1 MSGCPRTSKLESKL
15 SPHIE
20 EQLPEFV
27 RTEHPLF
34 ATFVKHYYQFLEAGC
49 LTLGG
54 SNDYLI
60 QETLTSNLIV
70 DNNDEKIV
78 LESSVGKFQVGETI
92 RGEKSKYTAT
102 ILVDDYDSTGKLY
115 ISSQQKFKK
124 GENVVGLTSGA
135 KASITDYQGNPI
147 QNIQQLL
154 AYADIDNTTFTF
166 FDKFKA
172 SFLESLPESIT
183 DDINIRNLI
192 KSVKDL
198 YEARGTEE
206 GHRLFFRILFDQES
220 SLLYPRDNMMKL
232 SDGQWGTDYLM
243 RVREDGNSD
252 FSQLVGKTIT
262 GVSTGAKAVVQGV
275 TKFIYGADVIAE
287 LNLDR
292 GTIIGTFDSGSADLM
307 LMESGE
313 NLVTEGEV
321 GEKIRE
327 EGSLGELVT
336 GISNTLDL
344 EITARVIGITT
355 GVNLSNRGQYYRVND
370 TIHFSVDQDVS
381 VGVKGEVRSIGTGGV
396 TGVYVENGGTGYTMS
411 DVVTFDNSNTNGVG
425 ANAKITALGGYLS
438 MEGITYPDNIVLEG
452 SESHNKLIITDTDN
466 EVYELLQE
474 QQLGDNDNFLLENGH
489 NIILETATFDP
500 PVLILEND
508 NGLILED
515 GEDILL
521 ESSPLT
527 NTIGSSIRNIYVT
540 GYGNSYTKLPSVS
553 ITSSTGSN
561 ASVLATTTDGVGRIL
576 EILFKDYGVGYV
588 RPPTVTFNKN
598 VIVKNVTGSFAKGD
612 AITSFDGSIVSYD
625 SATQILEIQSELEH
639 FTEGDP
645 ITTSSANAT
654 AHQCIHAEASATNG
668 AIVVS
673 NGDFSGLRGQL
684 NEEQMKIQDSKFYQ
698 DYSYVV
704 KIGESINTW
713 RDSIKRSVHPAGWNV
728 FGEVSI
734 ATTLAQAQIH
744 SMKIRNPAAGDVIDF
759 TSDTTTYSPELA
771 STLRTLFS
779 ARFRRRLGTADDGT
793 TLNTTNPMS
802 GTEFEDI
809 WATNSANNKLDLDN
823 KRERTASSSYKFEIA
838 AGGSR
843 AVGQFSPTL
852 DLLPKYAFSQP
863 PTGTGIAIP
872 HYPGL
877 VRTVRLDDTNKSAY
891 YTVGQFAQF
900 RINEVSDANGNIPET
915 AKSVKTNVQPPGEII
930 LIRTG
935 SVTFDSTST
944 TVDDTSRTFDDL

>member
-27 RTEHPLF
+27 RSEHPLF

-60 QETLTSNLIV
+60 QETLTSNLVV
-70 DNNDEKIV
+70 DMDDEKIV
-78 LESSVGKFQVGETI
+78 LESSVGKFQEGETI

-115 ISSQQKFKK
+115 ISSQQKFAK

-135 KASITDYQGNPI
+135 RAVVTNYQGNPI

-192 KSVKDL
+192 KSVRDL

-252 FSQLVGKTIT
+252 FSQLIGKTIT
-262 GVSTGAKAVVQGV
+262 GASTGATAVVQGV

-313 NLVTEGEV
+313 HLVTEGEV
-321 GEKIRE
+321 GQNVRE

-336 GISNTLDL
+336 GVSNTLDL
-344 EITARVIGITT
+344 EITARVIGITN
-355 GVNLSNRGQYYRVND
+355 GISISSRGQYYRVND
-370 TIHFSVDQDVS
+370 PIHFSVDQDVS

-425 ANAKITALGGYLS
+425 ANAKITALGGYVS

-452 SESHNKLIITDTDN
+452 SESHNKLIIEDTDH

-489 NIILETATFDP
+489 RIILETATFDP
-500 PVLILEND
+500 DIFL
-508 NGLILED
+508 LED
-515 GEDILL
+515 GGDILLEDGDDILL

-527 NTIGSSIRNIYVT
+527 NTIGSSIRNVYVT
-540 GYGNSYTKLPSVS
+540 GYGNSYTTLPSVS

-561 ASVLATTTDGVGRIL
+561 ATAIATTTDGIGRIL
-576 EILFKDYGVGYV
+576 EILIKDYGVGYK
-588 RPPTVTFNKN
+588 RPPTITFNKN
-598 VIVKNVTGSFAKGD
+598 VIVKNVTGTFEKGD
-612 AITSFDGSIVSYD
+612 VITSFDGSVISYD

-639 FTEGDP
+639 FTNGDP
-645 ITTSSANAT
+645 IVTANGSAT
-654 AHQCIHAEASATNG
+654 AHQCVHAEASATNG

-673 NGDFSGLRGQL
+673 NGDFTGLRGQL
-684 NEEQMKIQDSKFYQ
+684 NEEQMKIQDSRFYQ

-704 KIGESINTW
+704 KVGESINIW

-734 ATTLAQAQIH
+734 ATTLAQAQLH

-759 TSDTTTYSPELA
+759 VSDTTTYSPELA
-771 STLRTLFS
+771 SALRTLFS

-802 GTEFEDI
+802 ATEFEDI
-809 WATNSANNKLDLDN
+809 WATDSANHKLDLDN
-823 KRERTASSSYKFEIA
+823 KRERTFSTEFEFEIA
-838 AGGSR
+838 VGGGS
-843 AVGQFSPTL
+843 VGKFSPTL

-863 PTGTGIAIP
+863 PTGTGVSIP

-877 VRTVRLDDTNKSAY
+877 VRTVRLDETNKSAY
-891 YTVGQFAQF
+891 YTIGQFAQF
-900 RINEVSDANGNIPET
+900 KINEVSDSNGNIPET

-935 SVTFDSTST
+935 SVTFDSTSNT
-944 TVDDTSRTFDDL
+944 IDDTSRTFDDL

>member
-27 RTEHPLF
+27 RSEHPLF

-54 SNDYLI
+54 SNDYLV

-102 ILVDDYDSTGKLY
+102 ILVDDYDSTGKIY
-115 ISSQQKFKK
+115 ISSQQKFAK

-135 KASITDYQGNPI
+135 RAVVNDYQGNPI

-192 KSVKDL
+192 KNVKDL
-198 YEARGTEE
+198 YEARGTAE

-220 SLLYPRDNMMKL
+220 SLLYPKDNMMKL
-232 SDGQWGTDYLM
+232 SDGQWGTNYLL
-243 RVREDGNSD
+243 RVREEGNSD
-252 FSQLVGKTIT
+252 FSELVGKTIT
-262 GVSTGAKAVVQGV
+262 GASTGTTAVVQGV
-275 TKFIYGADVIAE
+275 TKFIYGSDVIAE

-292 GTIIGTFDSGSADLM
+292 ETIVGTFDSGSADLM

-313 NLVTEGEV
+313 HLVTEGEV

-327 EGSLGELVT
+327 EGTLGELIS
-336 GISNTLDL
+336 GISNTIDL
-344 EITARVIGITT
+344 EITARVVGITNN
-355 GVNLSNRGQYYRVND
+355 VSLSSRGQYYRVND
-370 TIHFSVDQDVS
+370 TIHFSTNQDVS

-396 TGVYVENGGTGYTMS
+396 TDVYVENGGTGYTMS
-411 DVVTFDNSNTNGVG
+411 DVVAFNNSNTNGVG
-425 ANAKITALGGYLS
+425 ANAKITALGGYVS

-452 SESHNKLIITDTDN
+452 ASDHNKLIVTDTDN

-474 QQLGDNDNFLLENGH
+474 QQLGDDDNFLLENGH
-489 NIILETATFDP
+489 RIILETATFDP
-500 PVLILEND
+500 DVFLLENGHD
-508 NGLILED
+508 LILED
-515 GEDILL
+515 GDEIIL
-521 ESSPLT
+521 ESSSIT
-527 NTIGSSIRNIYVT
+527 NTIGSSIRNIRVT
-540 GYGNSYTKLPSVS
+540 GKGNSYTTLPSVS
-553 ITSSTGSN
+553 ITSSTGSS
-561 ASVLATTTDGVGRIL
+561 ATMLATTTDGIGRIL
-576 EILFKDYGVGYV
+576 EILIKDYGVGYV

-598 VIVKNVTGSFAKGD
+598 VIIKNITGTFEKGD
-612 AITSFDGSIVSYD
+612 AITSFDGSVVSYE
-625 SATQILEIQSELEH
+625 SATQVLQIQSELEH
-639 FTEGDP
+639 FSEGDP
-645 ITTSSANAT
+645 IVTSAGSAT
-654 AHQCIHAEASATNG
+654 VHQCVHAEASATNG
-668 AIVVS
+668 AITVS
-673 NGDFSGLRGQL
+673 NGDFTGLRGQL
-684 NEEQMKIQDSKFYQ
+684 NEEQMKIQDSRYYQ

-704 KIGESINTW
+704 KVGESINIW
-713 RDSIKRSVHPAGWNV
+713 RDSIKRSIHPAGWNV

-734 ATTLAQAQIH
+734 ATTLAQTQLH

-779 ARFRRRLGTADDGT
+779 SRFRRRLGTADDGT

-802 GTEFEDI
+802 ATEFEDI

-823 KRERTASSSYKFEIA
+823 KRERTLSTSYKFQISV
-838 AGGSR
+838 GGGE
-843 AVGQFSPTL
+843 AVGRFSPTL

-863 PTGTGIAIP
+863 PTGTNIAIP

-891 YTVGQFAQF
+891 YTIGQFAQF
-900 RINEVSDANGNIPET
+900 KINEVSDASGNIPES

-935 SVTFDSTST
+935 SVTFDSTSST
-944 TVDDTSRTFDDL
+944 IDDTSRTFDDQ

>member
-1 MSGCPRTSKLESKL
+1 MSGCPRTSKLESKV

-27 RTEHPLF
+27 RSEHPLF

-70 DNNDEKIV
+70 DNNNEKIV

-115 ISSQQKFKK
+115 ISSQQKFAK

-135 KASITDYQGNPI
+135 RAVVNDYQGNPI

-220 SLLYPRDNMMKL
+220 SLIYPRDNMMKL

-262 GVSTGAKAVVQGV
+262 GASSGAKAVVQGV

-292 GTIIGTFDSGSADLM
+292 GTIIGTFDSGSADLL

-313 NLVTEGEV
+313 HLVTEGQV

-336 GISNTLDL
+336 GVSNTLDL
-344 EITARVIGITT
+344 EITARVVGITN
-355 GVNLSNRGQYYRVND
+355 GISLSSRGQYYRVND
-370 TIHFSVDQDVS
+370 PIHFSVDQDVS

-452 SESHNKLIITDTDN
+452 ASDHNKLIVTDTDN

-489 NIILETATFDP
+489 RIILETATFDP
-500 PVLILEND
+500 PIFQ
-508 NGLILED
+508 LED
-515 GEDILL
+515 GGDILLEDGDDILL

-527 NTIGSSIRNIYVT
+527 NTIGSSIRNVYVT

-576 EILFKDYGVGYV
+576 EILIKDYGVGYK
-588 RPPTVTFNKN
+588 RPPTITFNKN
-598 VIVKNVTGSFAKGD
+598 VIVKNVTGSFEKGD
-612 AITSFDGSIVSYD
+612 VITTFNGSVVSYD
-625 SATQILEIQSELEH
+625 SATQILEIQSEIEH
-639 FTEGDP
+639 FSEGDP
-645 ITTSSANAT
+645 IVTANGSAT
-654 AHQCIHAEASATNG
+654 AHQCVHAEASATNG

-673 NGDFSGLRGQL
+673 NGDFTGLRGQL
-684 NEEQMKIQDSKFYQ
+684 NEEQMKIQDSRFYQ

-704 KIGESINTW
+704 KVGESINIW

-734 ATTLAQAQIH
+734 ATTLAQAQLH

-759 TSDTTTYSPELA
+759 VSDTTTYSPELA

-802 GTEFEDI
+802 ATEFEDI
-809 WATNSANNKLDLDN
+809 WETNSPNNKLDNDN
-823 KRERTASSSYKFEIA
+823 KRERTLSTSFEFEIA
-838 AGGSR
+838 VGG
-843 AVGQFSPTL
+843 APVGKFSPTL

-863 PTGTGIAIP
+863 PTGTGVSIP

-891 YTVGQFAQF
+891 YTIGQFAQF
-900 RINEVSDANGNIPET
+900 KINEVSDSNGNIPET
-915 AKSVKTNVQPPGEII
+915 AKNVKTNVQPPGEII
-930 LIRTG
+930 LRRTG
-935 SVTFDSTST
+935 SVTYDNIVVTMDDST
-944 TVDDTSRTFDDL
+944 RTFDDL

>member
-27 RTEHPLF
+27 RSEHPLF

-60 QETLTSNLIV
+60 QETLTSNLVV
-70 DNNDEKIV
+70 DMDDEKIV
-78 LESSVGKFQVGETI
+78 LESSVGKFQEGETI

-115 ISSQQKFKK
+115 ISSQQKFAK

-135 KASITDYQGNPI
+135 RAVVTNYQGNPI

-262 GVSTGAKAVVQGV
+262 GASSGATAVVQGV

-292 GTIIGTFDSGSADLM
+292 GTIVGTFDSGSASLL

-313 NLVTEGEV
+313 HLVTEGEV
-321 GEKIRE
+321 GQNVRE

-336 GISNTLDL
+336 GVSNTLDL
-344 EITARVIGITT
+344 EITARVVGIT
-355 GVNLSNRGQYYRVND
+355 NSISLSSRGQYYRVND
-370 TIHFSVDQDVS
+370 SIHFSIDQDVS
-381 VGVKGEVRSIGTGGV
+381 VGVKGEVRSVGTGGV

-425 ANAKITALGGYLS
+425 ANAKITALGGYVS

-452 SESHNKLIITDTDN
+452 SESHNKLIIEDTDH

-489 NIILETATFDP
+489 RIILETATFDP
-500 PVLILEND
+500 DIFL
-508 NGLILED
+508 LED
-515 GEDILL
+515 GGDILLEDGDDILL

-527 NTIGSSIRNIYVT
+527 NTIGSSIRNVYVT
-540 GYGNSYTKLPSVS
+540 GYGNSYTTLPSVS

-561 ASVLATTTDGVGRIL
+561 ATVLATTTDGIGRIL
-576 EILFKDYGVGYV
+576 EILIKDYGVGYK
-588 RPPTVTFNKN
+588 RPPTITFNKN
-598 VIVKNVTGSFAKGD
+598 VIVKNVTGTFEKGD
-612 AITSFDGSIVSYD
+612 VITSFDGSVISYD
-625 SATQILEIQSELEH
+625 STRQILEIQSELEH
-639 FTEGDP
+639 FTDGDS
-645 ITTSSANAT
+645 IVTANGSAT
-654 AHQCIHAEASATNG
+654 AHQCVHAKASATNG

-673 NGDFSGLRGQL
+673 NGDFTGLRGQL
-684 NEEQMKIQDSKFYQ
+684 NEEQMKIQDSRFYQ

-704 KIGESINTW
+704 KVGESINTW

-734 ATTLAQAQIH
+734 ATTLAQAQLH

-771 STLRTLFS
+771 SALRTLFS

-802 GTEFEDI
+802 ATEFEDI
-809 WATNSANNKLDLDN
+809 WATDSANNKLDLDN
-823 KRERTASSSYKFEIA
+823 KRERTFSTEFEFEIA
-838 AGGSR
+838 VGGGS
-843 AVGQFSPTL
+843 VGKFSPTL

-863 PTGTGIAIP
+863 PTGTGVSIP

-877 VRTVRLDDTNKSAY
+877 VRTVRLDETNKSAY
-891 YTVGQFAQF
+891 YTIGQFAQF
-900 RINEVSDANGNIPET
+900 KINEVSDSNGNIPET

-935 SVTFDSTST
+935 SVTFDSTSNT
-944 TVDDTSRTFDDL
+944 IDDTSRTFDDL